1 MRAVKEVFEITG
13 KSFLVT
19 NVADAV
25 RGLPGES
32 NISDIV
38 GYYGDRNLAM
48 SGEGIFYKAPRNER
62 EAKIISTQ
70 IDFLN
75 DMGLGPKRHFSVP
88 ALNGYSGI
96 VDLLKG
102 NIRIPLR
109 ITDGHE
115 IQFFVVTK
123 EAEYLAE
130 SLRAKV
136 IGSDSDI
143 AKKMNDK
150 VYQRETMFRR
160 SGINFFPECFI
171 ATTKKNAFKAYELLR
186 KNGEVCLKIGFLA
199 SGIGME
205 PVKDAKQVADFW
217 DVWTPIAE
225 KLGYEKKII
234 LERWHEN
241 VSSYSMQYFVH
252 KGKIYELGASA
263 QHIGVD
269 GKSHEGNMIGADI
282 GTLIP
287 FSVIKKMQVMS
298 RLALKIYKGI
308 EGFVCFDF
316 VADKKGLVCM
326 TEVNLRQTATTIL
339 YSIQSQL
346 PGGENMTLDLRKVE
360 VKNPHW
366 YDTLSF
372 LKEVRN
378 FNESRKM
385 IIPLTPRLLESTGK
399 MFVAVVASTVSEV
412 NEAWKELH
420 SWF

>member
-1 MRAVKEVFEITG
+1 MRAVKEVFKITG

-48 SGEGIFYKAPRNER
+48 SGEGIFYKAPRSER
-62 EAKIISTQ
+62 EAKIISAQ
-70 IDFLN
+70 LDFLD
-75 DMGLGPKRHFSVP
+75 DMGLGPKRRFSVP
-88 ALNGYSGI
+88 TLNGYSGI

-115 IQFFVVTK
+115 LNFFMVTE
-123 EAEYLAE
+123 EAEYLVKM
-130 SLRAKV
+130 LRAKV
-136 IGSDSDI
+136 FGPSFGL
-143 AKKMNDK
+143 AKNMNDK
-150 VYQRETMFRR
+150 VFQREEMLYR

-171 ATTKKNAFKAYELLR
+171 ATTKKNAEHAYKLLS

-205 PVKDAKQVADFW
+205 PIKKADQVSEFW
-217 DVWTPIAE
+217 DTWIPIAE

-234 LERWHEN
+234 LERWHADVN
-241 VSSYSMQYFVH
+241 SYSMQYFVH
-252 KGKIYELGASA
+252 KGRIYELGASA
-263 QHIGVD
+263 QHIGTD
-269 GKSHEGNMIGADI
+269 GKSHEGNIIGADA
-282 GTLIP
+282 GALIP

-308 EGFVCFDF
+308 KGFVCFDF
-316 VADKKGLVCM
+316 IADKKGLVCM
-326 TEVNLRQTATTIL
+326 TEVNLRQTATTVL

-346 PGGENMTLDLRKVE
+346 PNGENMTLDLRKIE
-360 VKNPHW
+360 VKDPGL

-372 LKEVRN
+372 LKEIRN
-378 FNESRKM
+378 FNEPRKM
-385 IIPLTPRLLESTGK
+385 IIPLTPRLLEPTGK
-399 MFVAVVASTVSEV
+399 MFVAVVAPTVAEV
-412 NEAWKELH
+412 NEVWKELH